1 MKKNIII
8 IILVV
13 IVSLLCMLIFQKK
26 VYKIKTELIDEYT
39 VDLRIKVYLN
49 DKEFNDYQ
57 YIKYNDDSNMIICY
71 ANNPV
76 VNKYEIEN
84 INKLIIVL
92 SNGDEKVV
100 EVLK

>member
-1 MKKNIII
+1 MKKNIILI
-8 IILVV
+8 AVIILVT
-13 IVSLLCMLIFQKK
+13 IICILIFQKK
-26 VYKIKTELIDEYT
+26 EYKIKIELIDEYT
-39 VDLRIKVYLN
+39 VDLRLKVLLN

-57 YIKYNDDSNMIICY
+57 YIKYNDDSNTIICY
-71 ANNPV
+71 SNNPV

-92 SNGDEKVV
+92 TNGDEKVV